1 VAVHPHADP
10 GAPLPSRAAGA
21 SVRARAATAGD
32 EPDWLGAPAS
42 RRTPAALVPT
52 AAARLVGLAALALVG
67 GLEWRR
73 MVAGVGAGR
82 VLLWVAVAVATGAA
96 LAAAGRLA
104 RRREAATL
112 AIAGVALVGALA
124 ASGIPLVLLKP
135 ARWDQLATGVAQGAD
150 SLGSVWLPYVGADP
164 WPGRTLQLL
173 GALLC
178 VLAGL
183 LAFWPRGAGR
193 GYQFIALGG
202 LIALAVTPV
211 VSLGTARPLLIGGVL
226 AAGTVTFLWLERLPV
241 RPGVGLAALLAIV
254 TAGAVPLAGVTD
266 REQPWFDYEGFA
278 EGLGPDHPVRFDWAQ
293 RYGPIDWPRLHTE
306 LLRISAADPAYWK
319 LRTLEEFDGFAWR
332 DRPADPGRSD
342 PALDLPYGWRS
353 HTEWIR
359 SFRVSFRSL
368 EAPEVV
374 GAGTILRVTRSTRT
388 LRSAGEPGMW
398 RAVRP
403 FESGDS
409 YAARAYVPTPT
420 ASELGTSSSG
430 RHADELGIDIP
441 ISNGGPAWL
450 PQATGGL
457 PVREAQ
463 VRFRPFAPYGRADA
477 PSAAYPEVNRSGDG
491 GEALRSSPYART
503 WRLAQRLRKRARTP
517 YDYVAL
523 VAGRLRDGFIY
534 SENPPPA
541 RPGQAPLD
549 AFLFDSRSGYCQQ
562 YAGAMALLL
571 RMGGVPARVAVGFSP
586 GGYSDRKAAWIVRDT
601 DAHAWVEAW
610 FDRFGWVALDPTP
623 PDTPARSLIA
633 SLIPTRGPAGSFAGT
648 LGTEGATAQGASRGP
663 QGGLR
668 ERPGEQ
674 PGARA
679 ASGGG
684 SGGGTSPWRAL
695 PAAVALA
702 LAAFAAWRFARARR
716 RRGEDGG
723 RRVDRAIAELEAA
736 LRRTGRAP
744 APGLTLHQLE
754 RRLRGSP
761 DAAAYLRALRT
772 GRYGPVHALPAI
784 PTGAQRRALRR
795 ALAAGGGPAARVRA
809 LWALPP
815 WR

>member
-1 VAVHPHADP
+1 
-10 GAPLPSRAAGA
+10 
-21 SVRARAATAGD
+21 
-32 EPDWLGAPAS
+32 
-42 RRTPAALVPT
+42 
-52 AAARLVGLAALALVG
+52 
-67 GLEWRR
+67 
-73 MVAGVGAGR
+73 
-82 VLLWVAVAVATGAA
+82 
-96 LAAAGRLA
+96 
-104 RRREAATL
+104 
-112 AIAGVALVGALA
+112 
-124 ASGIPLVLLKP
+124 
-135 ARWDQLATGVAQGAD
+135 
-150 SLGSVWLPYVGADP
+150 
-164 WPGRTLQLL
+164 
-173 GALLC
+173 
-178 VLAGL
+178 
-183 LAFWPRGAGR
+183 
-193 GYQFIALGG
+193 
-202 LIALAVTPV
+202 
-211 VSLGTARPLLIGGVL
+211 
-226 AAGTVTFLWLERLPV
+226 
-241 RPGVGLAALLAIV
+241 
-254 TAGAVPLAGVTD
+254 
-266 REQPWFDYEGFA
+266 
-278 EGLGPDHPVRFDWAQ
+278 VRFDWAQ

-332 DRPADPGRSD
+332 DRPADPGASD

-353 HTEWIR
+353 HPEWIR

-368 EAPEVV
+368 EAPRWR
-374 GAGTILRVTRSTRT
+374 ARARSCG
-388 LRSAGEPGMW
+388 SAGAPARCGRPAS
-398 RAVRP
+398 RACGAPCGP
-403 FESGDS
+403 FEAGDS
-409 YAARAYVPTPT
+409 YAVRAYVPTPT

-491 GEALRSSPYART
+491 GEALRSSPYAAT

-523 VAGRLRDGFIY
+523 WPRRLRDGFIY

-586 GGYSDRKAAWIVRDT
+586 GGYSNRKAAWIVRDT

-633 SLIPTRGPAGSFAGT
+633 SLIPTRGPPGRSRTGA
-648 LGTEGATAQGASRGP
+648 LGTEGATRRARRAGRRAACGN
-663 QGGLR
+663 
-668 ERPGEQ
+668 
-674 PGARA
+674 ARA
-679 ASGGG
+679 S
-684 SGGGTSPWRAL
+684 SR
-695 PAAVALA
+695 
-702 LAAFAAWRFARARR
+702 ARARR
-716 RRGEDGG
+716 
-723 RRVDRAIAELEAA
+723 AEAA
-736 LRRTGRAP
+736 VAAARHPGARCRRRSPSHWPPSPRGGSRAP
-744 APGLTLHQLE
+744 AGGAGRTAGAGSIVRSPSSRRRSAAPAV
-754 RRLRGSP
+754 RRLRASRCISSSA
-761 DAAAYLRALRT
+761 DCAAHPRPPPT
-772 GRYGPVHALPAI
+772 CVPCGPAATARSAPCRRS
-784 PTGAQRRALRR
+784 RRARSAGPPPR
-795 ALAAGGGPAARVRA
+795 PRGGGGPAARVRA